1 MKIKKTGMKQYNLE
15 NKKKNDEINLN
26 QIKEDVKAL
35 INNNNLL
42 INNKINDEKII
53 IEIKEKLSC
62 FLLRVDRL

>member
-1 MKIKKTGMKQYNLE
+1 MKIKKKGMKQYNLE

-42 INNKINDEKII
+42 IGDKDIVLNSRNSI
-53 IEIKEKLSC
+53 L
-62 FLLRVDRL
+62 